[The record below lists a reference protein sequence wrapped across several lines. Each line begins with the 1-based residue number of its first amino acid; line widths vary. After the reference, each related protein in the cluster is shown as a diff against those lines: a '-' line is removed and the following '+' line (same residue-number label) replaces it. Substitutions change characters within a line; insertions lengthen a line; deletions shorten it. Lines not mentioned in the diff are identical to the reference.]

1 MTRLRE
7 AIQLSL
13 SAIPPIA
20 TELRTLRQVRK
31 VPTTDVAF
39 SRVAKKKPPEG
50 GSSNLM
56 IADQANAGFD
66 LRRSG
71 TEATCSGE
79 YQVSPTLICGA

>member
-1 MTRLRE
+1 MCQQRKSRFH
-7 AIQLSL
+7 
-13 SAIPPIA
+13 
-20 TELRTLRQVRK
+20 EL
-31 VPTTDVAF
+31 P
-39 SRVAKKKPPEG
+39 KKPPEG

-79 YQVSPTLICGA
+79 YEVSPTVICGA